1 MRRPCADIRLFPKA
15 DHQGAVRSLSGLI
28 LGAPNE
34 KLRVQGERSLGSF
47 AGVTDQ
53 PTTRMAPLDVG
64 DLDEFQADLLRSME
78 LGPAGSAEHLY
89 RTLLRHPGLFRRW
102 TPFAG
107 KLLAG
112 KLPARDRELLIL
124 RTGWRSQAAYE
135 WGHHVLLGREAGL
148 SDPEIERVKVGPEVP
163 EWSTHDAALLRAADE
178 LHDGA
183 RISDETWATLAA
195 TYDER
200 QLLEVPMLV
209 GHYQMVS
216 YVINTLGIRG
226 ETGLPGLD

>member
-1 MRRPCADIRLFPKA
+1 MP
-15 DHQGAVRSLSGLI
+15 
-28 LGAPNE
+28 
-34 KLRVQGERSLGSF
+34 
-47 AGVTDQ
+47 
-53 PTTRMAPLDVG
+53 PLEEA
-64 DLDEFQADLLRSME
+64 DLDQFQADLLRSMA

-89 RTLLRHPGLFRRW
+89 RTLLRHPGLFRQW

-124 RTGWRSQAAYE
+124 RTGWLCQAAYE
-135 WGHHVLLGREAGL
+135 WGHHVWLGREAGL
-148 SDPEIERVKVGPEVP
+148 SDAEIERVKGGPDLP
-163 EWSTHDAALLRAADE
+163 GWSSHDAALLRAADE
-178 LHDGA
+178 LHDRAG
-183 RISDETWATLAA
+183 ITDETWATLAA

-200 QLLEVPMLV
+200 QLVEMPMLV

-226 ETGLPGLD
+226 EAGVPGLD